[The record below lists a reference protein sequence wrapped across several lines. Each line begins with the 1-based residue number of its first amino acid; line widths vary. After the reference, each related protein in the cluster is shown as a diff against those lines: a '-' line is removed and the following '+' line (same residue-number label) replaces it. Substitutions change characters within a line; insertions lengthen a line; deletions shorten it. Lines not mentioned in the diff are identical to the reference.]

1 MANLNRSEEDEQI
14 KYLLNNTVVYVI
26 YDHNRARYCENLPYV
41 SKKDADSLLFVL
53 SSRKENSLTFKIH
66 V

>member
-26 YDHNRARYCENLPYV
+26 YDHNRARSCENLPYV
-41 SKKDADSLLFVL
+41 SNKDADPAA
-53 SSRKENSLTFKIH
+53 
-66 V
+66 